1 MNIAIMSI
9 SIYTIFSLLFFIF
22 KLFVKDIGIGNKNN
36 DILNP
41 PYEQWR
47 WLIPYFVLSFVV
59 IGGQNLYFSTMD
71 GCSSQFA
78 IISIYTILPLFLIMG
93 TTMIFLVIMN
103 WNRIFANTF
112 GLWLVDKI
120 KLDGNSPEFFYN
132 DPNILLQEL
141 EPDIL
146 FNLGELNN
154 TLDKLGLTKN
164 INSSQHEIIKNQYYV
179 KQNIGYFTWLTF
191 TGIVASLVSANSIL
205 LQDCV
210 IE

>member
-9 SIYTIFSLLFFIF
+9 SIYTIFSLFFFIL
-22 KLFVKDIGIGNKNN
+22 KLFRIDKRNMDNN
-36 DILNP
+36 QKLNP
-41 PYEQWR
+41 PYEQWG
-47 WLIPYFVLSFVV
+47 WLIPYFILSFFV
-59 IGGQNLYFSTMD
+59 IGGQNLYFSTMN
-71 GCSSQFA
+71 GCSTQLLTIF
-78 IISIYTILPLFLIMG
+78 IYTILPLFLIMG

-120 KLDGNSPEFFYN
+120 DLSKSNPKFFYE

-141 EPDIL
+141 EPNIL
-146 FNLGELNN
+146 FNLGELND
-154 TLDKLGLTKN
+154 TLNKLGLQP
-164 INSSQHEIIKNQYYV
+164 INDSEHEIIKNQYYV

-191 TGIVASLVSANSIL
+191 TGIVTSLLSTNSIL